1 MRDTRMTH
9 TCGSPHQKGCVL
21 VQQRG
26 VLGVHGELERET
38 ERVDTRQ
45 KGVCGCSNRDVCVC
59 VCAVLDGQLEVSGI
73 EARRAVVG

>member
-1 MRDTRMTH
+1 MTH
-9 TCGSPHQKGCVL
+9 ICGSPHQRGCVL

-45 KGVCGCSNRDVCVC
+45 KGVCVCVWMQQQGC
-59 VCAVLDGQLEVSGI
+59 VCAVLDGQLEVCGI
-73 EARRAVVG
+73 EARRAVVGS

>member
-1 MRDTRMTH
+1 MTH
-9 TCGSPHQKGCVL
+9 TCGSPHQRGCVF

-26 VLGVHGELERET
+26 VLGVHGELERERET

-45 KGVCGCSNRDVCVC
+45 KGVCVDAATGMCA
-59 VCAVLDGQLEVSGI
+59 CAVLDGQLEVSGI

>member
-1 MRDTRMTH
+1 MESLR
-9 TCGSPHQKGCVL
+9 
-21 VQQRG
+21 
-26 VLGVHGELERET
+26 ERET

-45 KGVCGCSNRDVCVC
+45 KGVCVWMQQQGC